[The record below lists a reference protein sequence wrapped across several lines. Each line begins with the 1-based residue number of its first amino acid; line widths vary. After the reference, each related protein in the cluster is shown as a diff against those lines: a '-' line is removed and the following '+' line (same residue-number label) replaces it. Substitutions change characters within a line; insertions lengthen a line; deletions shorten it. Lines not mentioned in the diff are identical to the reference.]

1 VNHDAARVLIVDDE
15 PAIQMAIRDELEF
28 EGFDVE
34 VAATGPQAVALARST
49 NPDVLLLDLMLP
61 GQNGFE
67 VCRTLR
73 KERPDLWIIMLTVRG
88 QESDR
93 VTGFESG
100 ADDYVTK
107 PFSLR
112 ELVGRIKV
120 GLRRSSSSQ
129 PARRIT
135 FGDVDVDLVAR
146 RVLRAGRVVDLT
158 PKEYEILAL
167 LVSRPGEAISRDEF
181 LNAVWGLDVHV
192 THRNVDT
199 HLSSLRRKIEA
210 DPDAPAFIVGVRG
223 VGYRFDGIS
232 AKS

>member
-1 VNHDAARVLIVDDE
+1 VLVVDDE
-15 PAIQMAIRDELEF
+15 PAIQMAIRDELQF

-34 VAATGPQAVALARST
+34 VAATGPQAVDLARAT

-61 GQNGFE
+61 GMNGFD

-73 KERPDLWIIMLTVRG
+73 KERPNLWIIMLTVRG
-88 QESDR
+88 HETDR

-100 ADDYVTK
+100 ADDYVMK

-112 ELVGRIKV
+112 ELVGRVKV
-120 GLRRSSSSQ
+120 GLRRSSAPPPLQRVS
-129 PARRIT
+129 

-167 LVSRPGEAISRDEF
+167 LVTRPGVAISRDEF
-181 LNAVWGLDVHV
+181 LNEVWGHEVHV
-192 THRNVDT
+192 THRNIDT
-199 HLSSLRRKIEA
+199 HLSSLRRKIEV
-210 DPDAPAFIVGVRG
+210 DPDSPAFIVGVRG

-232 AKS
+232 AKP

>member
-1 VNHDAARVLIVDDE
+1 MTHTTARVLIVDDE
-15 PAIQMAIRDELEF
+15 PAIQMAIRDELQF
-28 EGFDVE
+28 EGFHVE
-34 VAATGPQAVALARST
+34 VAATGPEAVAVARAT

-61 GQNGFE
+61 GQNGFD

-88 QESDR
+88 HETDR

-112 ELVGRIKV
+112 ELVGRVKV
-120 GLRRSSSSQ
+120 GLRRSTASPEMQ
-129 PARRIT
+129 RVT
-135 FGDVDVDLVAR
+135 FGDVEVDLVAR

-158 PKEYEILAL
+158 PKEYDILAL
-167 LVSRPGEAISRDEF
+167 LVTRPGVAISRDEF
-181 LNAVWGLDVHV
+181 LNKVWGLDVHV
-192 THRNVDT
+192 THRNIDT
-199 HLSSLRRKIEA
+199 HLSSLRRKIEV
-210 DPDAPAFIVGVRG
+210 DPDSPVFIVGVRG

-232 AKS
+232 AKP

>member
-1 VNHDAARVLIVDDE
+1 VLIVDDE
-15 PAIQMAIRDELEF
+15 PAIQMALRDELQF
-28 EGFDVE
+28 EGFEVE
-34 VAATGPQAVALARST
+34 VAASGPQAVAMARAT
-49 NPDVLLLDLMLP
+49 KPDVLLLDLMLP
-61 GQNGFE
+61 GQNGFD

-88 QESDR
+88 HETDR

-112 ELVGRIKV
+112 ELVGRVKV
-120 GLRRSSSSQ
+120 GLRRSTAFP
-129 PARRIT
+129 PAQRVR
-135 FGDVDVDLVAR
+135 FGDLDVDLVAR

-167 LVSRPGEAISRDEF
+167 LVTRPGVAISRDEF
-181 LNAVWGLDVHV
+181 LNEVWGHDVHV

-199 HLSSLRRKIEA
+199 HLSSLRRKIEV
-210 DPDAPAFIVGVRG
+210 DPDSPVFIVGVRG

-232 AKS
+232 AKP